1 VPKNKANN
9 PKINMK
15 TANFN
20 RTKIVATIGPATSS
34 YEMLKT
40 IIEEGVDVCRLNF
53 SHGTYEDHKK
63 VIDNIKQVNHD
74 LNTHVSMLLDLQ
86 GPKLRVGEMLDNKV
100 DLKTGSIVIVST
112 KPIIG
117 TSEKISVKFETLAK
131 DVKPGELILLD
142 DGKIEIEV
150 LESNSEDEIKCKV
163 NSGGFLSSKKGFN
176 LPQTKLSIPAMTE
189 KDRNDLM
196 FGLEHKVDWIG
207 LSFVRKAEDILELK
221 EIIEKSEWKPRVI
234 AKIEKP
240 EALDNLDEIIA
251 VTDGVMVARGDL
263 GVELPMEQVPVI
275 QKRIVKK
282 CIEAA
287 KPVII
292 ATQMMESMITNSS
305 PTRAEVNDIA
315 NAVMDGA
322 DAVMLSAETSVGAF
336 PVLAIKHMQR
346 TIAEAEKTNA
356 PFFKGNRPSDDSPT
370 FLSDEICFT
379 AVRISDHLKASA
391 IVSMTFSGYTAY
403 KISSFRPKAAIYIFT
418 GNQRLINTLSLVWGV
433 RAFYYKNFESTDQ
446 SIQDVNDILKEKGLI
461 NTGELVINTA
471 SMPIKDRPR
480 TNAVKISEI
489 E

>member
-1 VPKNKANN
+1 MQKNANTK
-9 PKINMK
+9 PDL
-15 TANFN
+15 TFN

-34 YEMLKT
+34 YEMLCN
-40 IIEEGVDVCRLNF
+40 IIDEGVDVCRLNF
-53 SHGTYEDHKK
+53 SHGSYDDHKA
-63 VIDNIKQVNHD
+63 VIENIRKANAD
-74 LNTHVSMLLDLQ
+74 KGTHVSILLDLQ
-86 GPKLRVGEMLDNKV
+86 GPKLRVGEMQDNKIELV
-100 DLKTGSIVIVST
+100 TGTNVTVT
-112 KPIIG
+112 TTPVIG
-117 TSEKISVKFETLAK
+117 TSQKISVKFSSLAK
-131 DVKPGELILLD
+131 DIKPGELVLLD
-142 DGKIEIEV
+142 DGKIQLEV
-150 LESNSEDEIKCKV
+150 LSTNSVDEIICKV
-163 NSGGFLSSKKGFN
+163 NFGGVLSSKKGFN

-189 KDRNDLM
+189 KDHADLL
-196 FGLEHKVDWIG
+196 FGLEQRVDWIG
-207 LSFVRKAEDILELK
+207 LSFVRKASDIIELK
-221 EIIEKSEWKPRVI
+221 NVIDHDEWKPRVI

-240 EALDNLDEIIA
+240 EALENLDEIIA
-251 VTDGVMVARGDL
+251 VTDGIMVARGDL
-263 GVELPMEQVPVI
+263 GVEMPMERVPVI
-275 QKRIVKK
+275 QKNIVKK
-282 CIEAA
+282 CIEAG

-336 PVLAIKHMQR
+336 PLLAIKHMQR

-356 PFFKGNRPSDDSPT
+356 PYFKGKRPSEHSPT

-379 AVRISDHLKASA
+379 AVRISDHLKATA

-403 KISSFRPKAAIYIFT
+403 KISSFRPKASIYIFT
-418 GNQRLINTLSLVWGV
+418 GNQRLLNTLSLVWGV

-446 SIQDVNDILKEKGLI
+446 SIQDVNEVLKQHGLI
-461 NTGELVINTA
+461 MPGDLVINTA

>member
-1 VPKNKANN
+1 
-9 PKINMK
+9 MK

-461 NTGELVINTA
+461 YTGELVINTA

>member
-1 VPKNKANN
+1 
-9 PKINMK
+9 MK

-150 LESNSEDEIKCKV
+150 VESNSEDEIKCKV

>member
-1 VPKNKANN
+1 MPKNKANN

-176 LPQTKLSIPAMTE
+176 LPQTRLSIPAMTE